1 MAEAPL
7 DPENPFW
14 RFSCA
19 VYAAPGVAMACL
31 GLQDT
36 READVNLLLLAAWL
50 GAVRGTQLEATD
62 IAALP
67 GAAWQAE
74 VIRPLRGLRRRVTE
88 TSDIGDPTLAAFHRQ
103 LLDCELA
110 AERIRQAEL
119 FRWCEAR
126 FPARTGVM
134 GLARTSL
141 GVLMGEGE
149 DVVAALD
156 LLASAAEAEA
166 ARPA

>member
-36 READVNLLLLAAWL
+36 QDADVNLLLLAAWL
-50 GAVRGTQLEATD
+50 GAARGTRLKAAD

-67 GAAWQAE
+67 GAAWQTE
-74 VIRPLRGLRRRVTE
+74 VIRPLRALRRRVTDAP
-88 TSDIGDPTLAAFHRQ
+88 DIGDPALAAFRRQ

-110 AERIRQAEL
+110 AERIRQAAL

-126 FPARTGVM
+126 FPARATTI
-134 GLARTSL
+134 GLARTNL
-141 GVLMGEGE
+141 AVLMGAGE
-149 DVVAALD
+149 EIGAALD
-156 LLASAAEAEA
+156 LLAGAAEAEV
-166 ARPA
+166 ARSA